1 MLTHIKAIPL
11 FLTLAAF
18 PAVGQISATESQP
31 ARSLFDVPL
40 LDASNTEM
48 KHNFPR
54 EEEPSAIRGTTSV
67 AALEHPLDGK
77 SRENLVKAERLL
89 KKGDAAKAIPL
100 LEKLTTDRA
109 AAPFAFA
116 MLGTRY
122 LRTGEIE
129 AAVKALDAAV
139 ALDPS
144 VPGYHSNLAYALA
157 EQSRFEEA
165 LKESRKALQLD
176 PGNSRYRLVAGQIL
190 LVLGRKEEAEFHLR
204 KAAVDFSIARELL
217 AKFFAQ

>member
-1 MLTHIKAIPL
+1 MLTHIKATL
-11 FLTLAAF
+11 VFLTLAAL
-18 PAVGQISATESQP
+18 PAVGQISAAESQP
-31 ARSLFDVPL
+31 LRSSFDVPL

-48 KHNFPR
+48 KHNFPH
-54 EEEPSAIRGTTSV
+54 EEEPRTIRGTTSV

-77 SRENLVKAERLL
+77 SREGLLKAERLL
-89 KKGDAAKAIPL
+89 DKGDTAKAITL

-116 MLGTRY
+116 MIGTQY
-122 LRTGEIE
+122 LRTGEID

-144 VPGYHSNLAYALA
+144 VPGYHSNLAYGLA
-157 EQSRFEEA
+157 GQSRFEEG
-165 LKESRKALQLD
+165 LKESRKAIQLD

-190 LVLGRKEEAEFHLR
+190 LAMGRKEEAEFHLR
-204 KAAVDFSIARELL
+204 KAAVDFASARELL